1 MSDLSGG
8 DARKTRLSYAG
19 FSFFMAVGN
28 VLGYAAG
35 SYSKLYKIFPFS
47 KTPACDVYCANL
59 KSCFL
64 ISVALL
70 LIITILALT
79 LVRETPLY
87 ELDPSETED
96 NKTGD
101 SEKIEKPKSIPFV
114 GEILT
119 ALKEMSRPMKI
130 LLLVTAFNWLGWF
143 PFVLFDTDWTGR
155 EIYGSTSGH
164 NLYDTGVRMGS
175 MGLLLNSVV
184 LAVTSVST
192 EQLSRLVGGAK
203 RLWGIVNFM
212 LAICLGFT
220 VLISK
225 LANST
230 RRADGKPASGI
241 KAATLALFSVM
252 GVPLSVSSCFSFSSI
267 ITH

>member
-1 MSDLSGG
+1 M
-8 DARKTRLSYAG
+8 
-19 FSFFMAVGN
+19 
-28 VLGYAAG
+28 LGYAAG
-35 SYSKLYKIFPFS
+35 SYSKMYRIFPFS

-101 SEKIEKPKSIPFV
+101 GGEKIQKPKSTPFV
-114 GEILT
+114 GEIIT
-119 ALKEMSRPMKI
+119 ALKEMPRPMKI
-130 LLLVTAFNWLGWF
+130 LLLVTCFNWLGWF

-155 EIYGSTSGH
+155 EIYGSTSG
-164 NLYDTGVRMGS
+164 NDLYDTGVRMGS

-184 LAVTSVST
+184 LAITSVST

-203 RLWGIVNFM
+203 RLWGIVNFL

-225 LANST
+225 LADST
-230 RRADGKPASGI
+230 RRADGKPASGV
-241 KAATLALFSVM
+241 KAATLALFSIM
-252 GVPLSVSSCFSFSSI
+252 GIPLSVSFSFSLSFFLSPSLI
-267 ITH
+267 P